1 MDTKRI
7 RQRST
12 LPNAAIL
19 DAGEPKGMGPQRGAR
34 VLDSA

>member
-7 RQRST
+7 RQGST

-19 DAGEPKGMGPQRGAR
+19 DAGERREMGPQSGAR
-34 VLDSA
+34 ILGYA